1 MNGEELRQKVSEIM
15 LNEGLEKALI
25 FSYEHYPDRQVML
38 LLNRFS
44 RVNKDWNK
52 GVIPYSE
59 LQLELSRIS
68 DSLLQ
73 VLESTNKSKIYS
85 RSKFRRYRV
94 ALFLFFLT
102 FLDYGKLSSVFIY
115 FLGAVTIVT
124 GVSVIV
130 SKSNTNPTIQSNNI
144 EKQHVTLIN
153 AEKDGKNDIQEGT
166 SGTID
171 ISDISTKEDTQQST
185 LKDEKKDLKQ
195 GTSKDVKKDIQEKK
209 VSGIIDM
216 SDVSKKDTKRT
227 TKDVEKEE
235 KRIKSEDTK
244 NKIISISFF
253 GQDWNTSALD
263 VEIAESW
270 CPNNNFL
277 VCNEYGRLY
286 TWESAKKVCQ
296 TLGSDWYLPTDR
308 DWSILLNNNGGINDP
323 FGEDETNQS
332 KTFQNLETLGIK
344 INSSGS
350 YIEGIFNRFD
360 DTGYYWSSTED
371 EMNRKN
377 AWLYSFEYKTKLIDR
392 ISDNKSYGFSCLCIK
407 KQ

>member
-15 LNEGLEKALI
+15 LDEGLEKALR

-38 LLNRFS
+38 LLSRFS

-73 VLESTNKSKIYS
+73 VMQSTNKNKIYS
-85 RSKFRRYRV
+85 RSKFRRHKV

-115 FLGAVTIVT
+115 LLGVITIVT
-124 GVSVIV
+124 GVSIYYYQDIKYKFIKPYVEDSDIQIQNITGENTLQLMANDV
-130 SKSNTNPTIQSNNI
+130 KKGEQEVTSNTN
-144 EKQHVTLIN
+144 
-153 AEKDGKNDIQEGT
+153 
-166 SGTID
+166 
-171 ISDISTKEDTQQST
+171 ISDVSVKEDTKQAISKDIKEGLSGTDDIIDVSIKNTQPT
-185 LKDEKKDLKQ
+185 TKKEVEEDEKR
-195 GTSKDVKKDIQEKK
+195 VI
-209 VSGIIDM
+209 
-216 SDVSKKDTKRT
+216 
-227 TKDVEKEE
+227 
-235 KRIKSEDTK
+235 SEDT
-244 NKIISISFF
+244 NDKIVSISFL
-253 GQDWNTSALD
+253 GQGWNTSALD

-270 CPNNNFL
+270 CPNNNPL
-277 VCNEYGRLY
+277 TCNQYGRLY
-286 TWESAKKVCQ
+286 TWEAAKKACQ
-296 TLGSDWYLPTDR
+296 KLGNDWYLPTDR
-308 DWSILLNNNGGINDP
+308 DWSKLLNNSGGINNP
-323 FGEDETNQS
+323 FGEDETDQS

-360 DTGYYWSSTED
+360 DVGYYWSSTED
-371 EMNRKN
+371 EMTKEN

-392 ISDNKSYGFSCLCIK
+392 ISDNKLYGFSCLCIK